1 MSSLSV
7 DAITAKTANTNL
19 TLTGSGTGKV
29 VLGDGSLVLPDAD
42 GTAGQFLQTNGSGTL
57 SFASVADAGVVQVK
71 GAYSDAYATHANT
84 NVDNPVDILSVSI
97 TPTSA
102 SNKILIVGQ
111 FTGNSTNTATQ
122 YMGVKLVRGS
132 TEIGSGDSATWNAG
146 VGEIHSSDVLSG
158 DGDYTKP
165 TSVHAL
171 FLDSPATTS
180 ATTYKLQAFANRFGS
195 SLENSTLIQ
204 NGGGYA
210 YNNKET
216 AVGTSSLIVM
226 EVTP

>member
-29 VLGDGSLVLPDAD
+29 VLGDGGLVLPDAD
-42 GTAGQFLQTNGSGTL
+42 GTSGQFLQTNGSGTL

-71 GAYSDAYATHANT
+71 GAFTDAYTTHANT
-84 NVDNPVDILSVSI
+84 NVDNPADILSVSI

-102 SNKILIVGQ
+102 SNKILVMGL
-111 FTGNSTNTATQ
+111 FTGNSTNTSVQ
-122 YMGVKLVRGS
+122 YLGVKLARGA
-132 TEIGSGDSATWNAG
+132 TEIGSGDATTRNSTE
-146 VGEIHSSDVLSG
+146 GELHSSDSLA
-158 DGDYTKP
+158 GDYSKP

-171 FLDSPATTS
+171 YLDSPATTS

-195 SLENSTLIQ
+195 SLDNSTLVQ
-204 NGGGYA
+204 NSGGYN
-210 YNNKET
+210 YNNKEQG
-216 AVGTSSLIVM
+216 VGTCSLIVM
-226 EVTP
+226 EVAP

>member
-42 GTAGQFLQTNGSGTL
+42 GTNGQFLQTNGSGTL
-57 SFASVADAGVVQVK
+57 SFADVASAGVVQVK
-71 GAYSDAYATHANT
+71 GSFSDAYATHANT
-84 NVDNPVDILSVSI
+84 NVNNPVDIISVSI

-111 FTGNSTNTATQ
+111 FTGAVLNANYQ
-122 YMGVKLVRGS
+122 YIGVKLIRGS
-132 TEIGSGDSATWNAG
+132 TEIGSGDNTTWNTG
-146 VGEIHSSDVLSG
+146 VGEIHSADNGGS
-158 DGDYTKP
+158 YTKP
-165 TSVHAL
+165 NTIHAL
-171 FLDSPATTS
+171 YLDSPATTS
-180 ATTYKLQAFANRFGS
+180 ATTYKIQAFGNYYGGG
-195 SLENSTLIQ
+195 LQNLTLVE
-204 NGGGYA
+204 NGGGYN
-210 YNNKET
+210 YNNAET
-216 AVGTSSLIVM
+216 AIGVTQLIVM

>member
-42 GTAGQFLQTNGSGTL
+42 GTSGQFLQTNGSGTL

-84 NVDNPVDILSVSI
+84 SVLAPADILSVSI

-102 SNKILIVGQ
+102 SNKILVMGL
-111 FTGNSTNTATQ
+111 FSGNSDNSSMQ
-122 YMGVKLVRGS
+122 YMGIKLVRGT
-132 TEIGSGDSATWNAG
+132 TEIGSGDNTTRNGTEGELHAASSAQNY
-146 VGEIHSSDVLSG
+146 S
-158 DGDYTKP
+158 KP
-165 TSVHAL
+165 DSISAL

-180 ATTYKLQAFANRFGS
+180 ATTYKLQAFANYFGS
-195 SLENSTLIQ
+195 GLGSLTLVQNS
-204 NGGGYA
+204 GGYN
-210 YNNKET
+210 YNNTEQGVAT
-216 AVGTSSLIVM
+216 TSLIVM

>member
-71 GAYSDAYATHANT
+71 GAYSDAYVTHANT

-111 FTGNSTNTATQ
+111 FNGAALNAS
-122 YMGVKLVRGS
+122 YHYLGVKLIRGS
-132 TEIGSGDSATWNAG
+132 TEIGSGDNTTWNTG
-146 VGEIHSSDVLSG
+146 VGEIHSADTGAS
-158 DGDYTKP
+158 YTKP
-165 TSVHAL
+165 TAVHAL

-180 ATTYKLQAFANRFGS
+180 ATTYKMQAFANQFSS
-195 SLENSTLIQ
+195 SLASLTLVE
-204 NGGGYA
+204 NGGGYN

-216 AVGTSSLIVM
+216 AIATSSLIVM

>member
-42 GTAGQFLQTNGSGTL
+42 GTAGQLLQTNGSGTL
-57 SFASVADAGVVQVK
+57 SFVDASSGAVVQVQ
-71 GAYSDAYATHANT
+71 GAYSDAYATHSNT

-111 FTGNSTNTATQ
+111 FNGAVLNANYQ
-122 YMGVKLVRGS
+122 YIGVKLVRGS
-132 TEIGSGDSATWNAG
+132 TEIGSGDNTTWNTG
-146 VGEIHSSDVLSG
+146 VGEIHSADNNGS
-158 DGDYTKP
+158 YTKP
-165 TSVHAL
+165 TAVHAL

-180 ATTYKLQAFANRFGS
+180 ATTYKLQAFGNYYSS
-195 SLENSTLIQ
+195 SLQNLTLVE
-204 NGGGYA
+204 NGGGYN
-210 YNNKET
+210 YNNAET
-216 AVGTSSLIVM
+216 AIATSSLIVM